1 MDHAV
6 QEVNEV
12 FLDTKPILFVDEVW
26 ALLII
31 ANIFPFFYNV
41 LKYFI

>member
-12 FLDTKPILFVDEVW
+12 FLDTKPILSVDEIW

-31 ANIFPFFYNV
+31 ANLLPFIYNV
-41 LKYFI
+41 LKYFV